1 MKVNINVP
9 NNLSEITLG
18 QYQKFLKIQEN
29 NKDLHFIQSKMIQ
42 IFCKIDLKFVL
53 KMRYSDVEEIV
64 ATLNKMFTQKPEL
77 VTEFNL
83 NNKEYGFVPDL
94 EQLTLGEYIDIDTY
108 GSDFNNIHIAMNVL
122 YRPIDSKF
130 KDKYTIIEYD
140 NGEPEKMFDMPMDAV
155 ISSMF
160 FFLNLGK
167 DVGIITL
174 KSLSKQGKIPNLQD
188 HILQENG
195 DGINQFL
202 ASLEETLQNLNISL
216 N

>member
-1 MKVNINVP
+1 
-9 NNLSEITLG
+9 
-18 QYQKFLKIQEN
+18 
-29 NKDLHFIQSKMIQ
+29 
-42 IFCKIDLKFVL
+42 
-53 KMRYSDVEEIV
+53 
-64 ATLNKMFTQKPEL
+64 
-77 VTEFNL
+77 
-83 NNKEYGFVPDL
+83 
-94 EQLTLGEYIDIDTY
+94 
-108 GSDFNNIHIAMNVL
+108 MNVL